1 MYDPERA
8 FGVEAMDDREVRER
22 RANMPSPETQL
33 VMVEQRT
40 EAETASLALAMGG
53 LAMMLA
59 PEAPIRQFEYRES
72 VVAETEEPETSES
85 NLDLAVE
92 QISHVYEKPDTEQ
105 ALTRAAYELAA

>member
-8 FGVEAMDDREVRER
+8 FGAEAMDDREVRER
-22 RANMPSPETQL
+22 RAAMTSPEAEL
-33 VMVEQRT
+33 VRVEQRT
-40 EAETASLALAMGG
+40 EAETASLVLAMGG

-59 PEAPIRQFEYRES
+59 PEAPVRQFEYRES
-72 VVAETEEPETSES
+72 VAEEAEEAEASETS
-85 NLDLAVE
+85 LDLEVK